1 MTTAQSA
8 PSPIVR
14 AGAALSRPMALALL
28 GLLAT
33 VWGVN
38 WSVIKLT
45 VQSVPPFWMTAMR
58 CAIAAVA
65 LLALQLHQ
73 RNLILPKRADVPVIV
88 SIALMHMVAF
98 ATLIA
103 MGMQLVPASRAVVLG
118 YTTPLWV
125 APLAYFC
132 LGERLSIWRLLGI
145 VLGLGGLLLI
155 FNPATFDWSDKS
167 AVLGNGLV
175 LLAAMF
181 WAANIVHVRSH
192 RWVSSPFQLVLW
204 QVLLAGSVMTIA
216 ALVFEGVPKI
226 DWTLELIG
234 LLAYGGVLGTA
245 VAFWAMAV
253 ITRSLPAITTSLGL
267 LAAPIIGILSA
278 AIWLREPL
286 SASLLIALALMTA
299 GIVLG
304 TMQDNSTSA
313 TVKGSAK

>member
-1 MTTAQSA
+1 MA
-8 PSPIVR
+8 R
-14 AGAALSRPMALALL
+14 AGVTLSRPTALALL
-28 GLLAT
+28 ALLAT

-45 VQSVPPFWMTAMR
+45 VQAVPPLWMTAIR
-58 CAIAAVA
+58 CFIAVVA
-65 LLALQLHQ
+65 LLALQLYQ
-73 RNLILPKRADVPVIV
+73 RNLILPTRADMPVIV

-132 LGERLSIWRLLGI
+132 LGERLSLWRLLGI

-155 FNPATFDWSDKS
+155 FNPATFDWGDRS
-167 AVLGNGLV
+167 ALHGNGLV
-175 LLAAMF
+175 LLAAVF

-192 RWVSSPFQLVLW
+192 RWVASPFQLVLW
-204 QVLLAGSVMTIA
+204 QVLLAGSVMTLL
-216 ALVFEGVPKI
+216 ALAVEGLPRI

-234 LLAYGGVLGTA
+234 LLTYGGVLGTA

-278 AIWLREPL
+278 AVWLREPL
-286 SASLLIALALMTA
+286 SASLLVALALMTA

-304 TMQDNSTSA
+304 TVQDNSTSA